1 MINKSVYYII
11 GVVLVIGLSSASIN
25 YYAPLH
31 AKLGPTGYTGA
42 TGSYCNSQCH
52 TTYALNMTGGAM
64 SISGLPSTYSA
75 STKYTFSLL
84 IKHSAVDR
92 KKFGFAVIAV
102 NSAGTAVGTF
112 STTNAYATTNGSE
125 LVSSNPPALTTAT
138 NSYTFDNLSWTAP
151 STTTGSNSSI
161 TFYYVGNAANNNM
174 STSGD
179 YVYAGSVKMTP
190 AGSSN
195 LPLQM
200 IDFTAGGQGAAVVL
214 RWSTTQ
220 EQNTGYFGVE
230 RSDDGL
236 YYTEQGHVKAA
247 GNSDLLRKYVFTDS
261 LKGTTPSQL
270 FYRIVTVDLDGRKT
284 YSPVRTVSLETTRT
298 YIRNYFP
305 NPVQA
310 GKEVQ
315 LELVSH
321 RTGQADI
328 QLFGAEG
335 MLLSQQKAELIKG
348 INQIAVSVPYSVMP
362 GRITAVITAGGQVLQ
377 VPVLVNRQ

>member
-1 MINKSVYYII
+1 PN
-11 GVVLVIGLSSASIN
+11 
-25 YYAPLH
+25 
-31 AKLGPTGYTGA
+31 GYTGA

-52 TTYALNMTGGAM
+52 TAYALNMAGGGI
-64 SISGLPSTYSA
+64 SISGLPSIYTA
-75 STKYTFSLL
+75 FAKYTFSLM
-84 IKHSAVDR
+84 IRHNAVDR

-102 NSAGTAVGTF
+102 NAAGTAVGTF

-138 NSYTFDNLSWTAP
+138 NSFTFDNLSWTAP
-151 STTTGSNSSI
+151 STTTGDNSSI

-179 YVYAGSVKMTP
+179 YVYAGSVKITS

-195 LPLQM
+195 LPLQL
-200 IDFTAGGQGAAVVL
+200 IDFTAAGQGNSVVV
-214 RWSTTQ
+214 RWATTF
-220 EQNTGYFGVE
+220 EQNTQYFGVE

-247 GNSDLLRKYVFTDS
+247 GNSDLLKKYVFNDS
-261 LKGTTPSQL
+261 LKGTTPTQL

-284 YSPVRTVSLETTRT
+284 YSPVRTLGLETTRT
-298 YIRNYFP
+298 YIRNYYP

-315 LELVSH
+315 LELES
-321 RTGQADI
+321 
-328 QLFGAEG
+328 
-335 MLLSQQKAELIKG
+335 
-348 INQIAVSVPYSVMP
+348 
-362 GRITAVITAGGQVLQ
+362 AGG
-377 VPVLVNRQ
+377 PG